1 MELAAKSVEGR
12 KKVVERRED
21 SDDEVRKEGRSKRV
35 GREG

>member
-12 KKVVERRED
+12 KKAVERRED
-21 SDDEVRKEGRSKRV
+21 SDDEVRREGRSKRV